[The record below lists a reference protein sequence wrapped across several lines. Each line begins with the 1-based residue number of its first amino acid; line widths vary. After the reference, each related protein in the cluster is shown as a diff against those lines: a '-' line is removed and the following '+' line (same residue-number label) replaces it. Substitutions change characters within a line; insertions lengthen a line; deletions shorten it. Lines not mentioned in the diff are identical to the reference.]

1 MKVSAQEEYGLRC
14 MLQVASA
21 PAAEPVV
28 TLTEIARREGLSVP
42 HVAKLMGALRHGG
55 LVESVRGRSGGYTL
69 ARPAERISVL
79 DVLSAL
85 GERLFDSEYCER
97 YGGAGDEPCVHS
109 SGCSIRSVWRRV
121 EAIASDVLRRTT
133 LAELL
138 RLEEEALLRSLDERR
153 KLTVLQSEPR

>member
-1 MKVSAQEEYGLRC
+1 MKVSSQEEYGLRC

-21 PAAEPVV
+21 SVTEPVV

-42 HVAKLMGALRHGG
+42 HVAKLMGTLRNGG
-55 LVESVRGRSGGYTL
+55 LVESVRGRSGGYSLTRT
-69 ARPAERISVL
+69 ADQISVL

-97 YGGAGDEPCVHS
+97 YTGSDDNQCVHV
-109 SGCSIRSVWRRV
+109 SGCSIRSVWSRV

-133 LAELL
+133 LADLL
-138 RLEEEALLRSLDERR
+138 RYEEAALTRSLDDRQR
-153 KLTVLQSEPR
+153 LGVVHFEPR

>member
-14 MLQVASA
+14 LLQVAAA
-21 PAAEPVV
+21 PPAEPVV

-42 HVAKLMGALRHGG
+42 HVAKLMGTLRNGG

-69 ARPAERISVL
+69 ARPADRISVL

-97 YGGAGDEPCVHS
+97 YTGSDDSECVHA
-109 SGCSIRSVWRRV
+109 SGCAIRSVWSRV

-138 RLEEEALLRSLDERR
+138 RLEEAALSRSLDDRQ
-153 KLTVLQSEPR
+153 KLSVLHIEPR